1 MSAPP
6 RRAAP
11 PVPTSVP
18 EVAAKAAPRS
28 PGGAPTVPQRP
39 FSGIRNVKF
48 VAERPAGFGLA
59 RKIEAPAFKPG
70 ATMLVYVEPTNYGW
84 TRTAGGAQFHITFD
98 IEFRLP
104 DGVILGGKRG
114 MFVLENE
121 VPQIRDDLFVTLA
134 ITVPQLPPGSY
145 VLGVGAR
152 VNPRGPRAEVS
163 LPFTILASTAQLQPA
178 SGGTGTD
185 EAAASGPQQ
194 SSGREKLH

>member
-1 MSAPP
+1 MPAP
-6 RRAAP
+6 RRRATP
-11 PVPTSVP
+11 PTVTSVP
-18 EVAAKAAPRS
+18 AVAAKPQAVVPA
-28 PGGAPTVPQRP
+28 VPQRP

-48 VAERPAGFGLA
+48 VAERPAAFGVA
-59 RKIEAPAFKPG
+59 RKIEAPAFKAG
-70 ATMLVYVEPTNYGW
+70 GTMLVYVEPTNYGW
-84 TRTAGGAQFHITFD
+84 TRTAAGAQFHITFD

-121 VPQIRDDLFVTLA
+121 VPAVREDLFVTLA
-134 ITVPQLPPGSY
+134 VTVPQLPPGSY

-163 LPFTILASTAQLQPA
+163 LPFTLMASSAAAPPS
-178 SGGTGTD
+178 SGGTR
-185 EAAASGPQQ
+185 EEEPSSSGPQQ

>member
-6 RRAAP
+6 RRTAP
-11 PVPTSVP
+11 PAQTSVP
-18 EVAAKAAPRS
+18 EVAAKVAPRS
-28 PGGAPTVPQRP
+28 PAGAPTVPQRP
-39 FSGIRNVKF
+39 FSGIHNVKF

-59 RKIEAPAFKPG
+59 RKLEAPAFKAG
-70 ATMLVYVEPTNYGW
+70 GTMLVYVEPTNYGW
-84 TRTAGGAQFHITFD
+84 TRTASGAQFHITFD

-152 VNPRGPRAEVS
+152 VNPKGPRAEVS
-163 LPFTILASTAQLQPA
+163 LPFTLAAASADAPP
-178 SGGTGTD
+178 SGGTR
-185 EAAASGPQQ
+185 EEEPVVSGPQQ
-194 SSGREKLH
+194 ASGREKLH